1 MTTEQAF
8 WTLLKAG
15 LWNKAPQ
22 DFDAPLTE
30 EQWKAL
36 MQMAKEQTL
45 MGVLYDGMNLLPAE
59 LQPPQALRMTW
70 FWSVN
75 KIEQT
80 NRLINRV
87 LVQFLEKLEA
97 EGIRPL
103 LLKGQYNATLYPQPL
118 HRQCGDIDLFV
129 GRKDYPKACTLV
141 REWGMSGDEDEES
154 LKHLHCDWQGVTIE
168 LHRVAAIMPWSSKQR
183 YFLQWSEEVLQ
194 TSEET
199 FIPTTEEKPVRVS
212 NPEFNVLF
220 VFYHMYHHFLNIGV
234 GLRQLCD
241 CARLLHVH
249 AGQIDVKEL
258 EERLQQLDL
267 IHPWQVFGTL
277 LVQRLGLPESE
288 CPFYKNEEQKA
299 EKVLAVIEREGNFG
313 RYSGKKKPDT
323 GFFLWLKLKRFL
335 FNSARYPMVM
345 RLFPKDTLQSYG
357 FFIIDRGKLFIDH
370 FKKR

>member
-8 WTLLKAG
+8 WELLKAG

-22 DFDAPLTE
+22 GFDAPLTE

-45 MGVLYDGMNLLPAE
+45 MGVLYDGMCLLPEAV
-59 LQPPQALRMTW
+59 QPPQKLRMTW

-87 LVQFLEKLEA
+87 LVQFFERLEA
-97 EGIRPL
+97 EGIHPL
-103 LLKGQYNATLYPQPL
+103 LLKGQSNAALYPKPL
-118 HRQCGDIDLFV
+118 HRQCGDIDFFI
-129 GRKDYPKACTLV
+129 GRKDYPKACALV

-168 LHRVAAIMPWSSKQR
+168 LHRVAAIFPWPSKQH
-183 YFLQWSEEVLQ
+183 YFLQWSEEVLE
-194 TSEET
+194 TSQET
-199 FIPTTEEKPVRVS
+199 FTPTTEEKAVRI
-212 NPEFNVLF
+212 PTLEFNILF
-220 VFYHMYHHFLNIGV
+220 VFYHMYHHFINGGV

-241 CARLLHVH
+241 CARLLHMYQ
-249 AGQIDVKEL
+249 GMYEQNEL
-258 EERLQQLDL
+258 FLRLSKLGL
-267 IHPWQVFGTL
+267 MYLWRVFGTL
-277 LVQRLGLPESE
+277 LVHKLGLPQEE
-288 CPFYKNEEQKA
+288 LPFWQPEAKKA

-313 RYSGKKKPDT
+313 QHTGKKKPNT

>member
-8 WTLLKAG
+8 WELLKAG
-15 LWNKAPQ
+15 LWEQAPQ
-22 DFDAPLTE
+22 GFDAPLSE
-30 EQWKAL
+30 EQWNSL

-45 MGVLYDGMNLLPAE
+45 QGVLYDGMCLLPEAV
-59 LQPPQALRMTW
+59 QPSQALRMKW
-70 FWSVN
+70 FWNVN

-80 NRLINRV
+80 NRLLNRV

-97 EGIRPL
+97 ESIRPL
-103 LLKGQYNATLYPQPL
+103 LLKGQSNAVLYPKPL
-118 HRQCGDIDLFV
+118 HRQCGDIDLFI
-129 GRKDYPKACTLV
+129 GRKDYPKACSLV
-141 REWGMSGDEDEES
+141 REGGMSDDEDEES

-168 LHRVAAIMPWSSKQR
+168 LHRVAAIFPWPSKQR
-183 YFLQWSEEVLQ
+183 YFLKWSEEVLE
-194 TSEET
+194 SSKES
-199 FIPTTEEKPVRVS
+199 FIPTTEEKPVRIPTLV
-212 NPEFNVLF
+212 FNALF
-220 VFYHMYHHFLNIGV
+220 VFHHMYNHFLNIGV

-267 IHPWQVFGTL
+267 MHPWQVFGTL

-313 RYSGKKKPDT
+313 QHTGKKKPNT
-323 GFFLWLKLKRFL
+323 GNFVWKKLKRFWY
-335 FNSARYPMVM
+335 NTERYPMVL

-370 FKKR
+370 FTKR